1 MTSSR
6 PYLLQ
11 AIHDWLTDNKLTPY
25 LLVDA
30 EYEDVYVP
38 VEYIQDGKIILNI
51 SYSAV
56 QMLDIQSDCITF
68 HARFSGK
75 PMDIYIPMDAA
86 LALYAMEN
94 GKGMVF
100 PEEAYED
107 AAVVAAPALSSVPS
121 SNPQKDGD
129 DAKPKKKKKSTKAP
143 FLKVVK

>member
-51 SYSAV
+51 SYTAV

-100 PEEAYED
+100 PEEAYDEEGSTSPPTL
-107 AAVVAAPALSSVPS
+107 ASVPTS
-121 SNPQKDGD
+121 LPQKESNKK
-129 DAKPKKKKKSTKAP
+129 KPKKKSTKAP

>member
-51 SYSAV
+51 SYTAV

-75 PMDIYIPMDAA
+75 PMDLYIPMDAA

-107 AAVVAAPALSSVPS
+107 DVAGSPPTLSSVPTNTS
-121 SNPQKDGD
+121 KKVNDKI
-129 DAKPKKKKKSTKAP
+129 KPKKKSTKPP
-143 FLKVVK
+143 FLKVIK